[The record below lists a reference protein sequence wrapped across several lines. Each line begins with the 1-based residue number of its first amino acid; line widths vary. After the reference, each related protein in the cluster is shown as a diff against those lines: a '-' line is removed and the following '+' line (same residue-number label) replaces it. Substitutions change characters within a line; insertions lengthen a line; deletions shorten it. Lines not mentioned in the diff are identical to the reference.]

1 MTRIIA
7 VANQKGGVGKTTTV
21 INLGACLAA
30 AEKRVLLVDF
40 DPQTNC
46 TSGMGFARG
55 ADGPNAYG
63 LICGAATAEE
73 TVRATG
79 LPLLHL
85 LPGSIS
91 LAGAEVELAGAE
103 EREYVLKRALEPILD
118 RFDYVLIDCP
128 PSLGLLTLNALVAAD
143 EVLIPI
149 QAEYFAMEGVSELLR
164 TLERVREGLNPDL
177 AVRGVLLTMVDER
190 TNLGRQV
197 AGEIHRF
204 FGEKVYRSFIP
215 RNVKLAEAPSFGK
228 PIILYD
234 IASRGA
240 QSYLQVAQE
249 FMTCAPSES
258 G

>member
-1 MTRIIA
+1 VARVIA

-21 INLGACLAA
+21 INLGASLAA

-46 TSGMGFARG
+46 TSGLGMRG
-55 ADGPNAYG
+55 EASRPSMYDVVTGR
-63 LICGAATAEE
+63 ATAADALLK
-73 TVRATG
+73 TP
-79 LPLLHL
+79 LPFLHL

-91 LAGAEVELAGAE
+91 LAGAEVELVGE
-103 EREYVLKRALEPILD
+103 ERREFVLRRALEPVRED
-118 RFDYVLIDCP
+118 YDYVLVDCP

-149 QAEYFAMEGVSELLR
+149 QGEYFALEGVSELLR

-177 AVRGVLLTMVDER
+177 AIRGVLLTMVDER

-197 AGEIHRF
+197 SDEIERF
-204 FGEKVYRSFIP
+204 FGRKVYRNRIP
-215 RNVKLAEAPSFGK
+215 RNVRLAEAPSFGK
-228 PIILYD
+228 PILLYD

-249 FMTCAPSES
+249 FMSHDQP
-258 G
+258 